1 MRLCGPSAPAGGT
14 PFGRGCGRKD
24 ESKER
29 PFFYGM
35 AYARMS
41 LDPTAF
47 TFRLFPRAPPRQ
59 RLGSALVQV
68 LGLTRHVWRPLALH
82 RAISKAYGLIYGISY
97 HATLIT
103 STSTTV
109 HDHVALRLYES
120 SRPSESPQP
129 PATTRQCGRPT
140 FTVNTDVTRNTAIQP
155 ARASHSPRSNSPR
168 PPQPSHTAHAHTAH
182 AHSPHAHSPPLAA
195 LARSPPLSLAALA
208 QLTQP
213 RPRALHGPYMHMHMH
228 MLSARACACSQRA
241 PRWISD

>member
-1 MRLCGPSAPAGGT
+1 MRACPYG
-14 PFGRGCGRKD
+14 
-24 ESKER
+24 
-29 PFFYGM
+29 FY
-35 AYARMS
+35 
-41 LDPTAF
+41 
-47 TFRLFPRAPPRQ
+47 TFRRFPRAPPRQ

-68 LGLTRHVWRPLALH
+68 LGLARHVWRPLALH

-140 FTVNTDVTRNTAIQP
+140 FTVNTDVTRNTAIET

-168 PPQPSHTAHAHTAH
+168 PPQPSPT
-182 AHSPHAHSPPLAA
+182 HSPRTQPTPTQPTPTAHAHSPPLAA

>member
-1 MRLCGPSAPAGGT
+1 
-14 PFGRGCGRKD
+14 
-24 ESKER
+24 
-29 PFFYGM
+29 
-35 AYARMS
+35 MS
-41 LDPTAF
+41 LRGF
-47 TFRLFPRAPPRQ
+47 CVFRLFPRAPPRQ

-68 LGLTRHVWRPLALH
+68 LGLARHVWRPLALH

-140 FTVNTDVTRNTAIQP
+140 FTVNTDVTRNTAIEP

-168 PPQPSHTAHAHTAH
+168 PPQPTPTQPSHTAHAHTAH
-182 AHSPHAHSPPLAA
+182 AHSPRPQPSARSPRSQPSA
-195 LARSPPLSLAALA
+195 LARSPRAAHAASSASSAWSIHAHAHAHA
-208 QLTQP
+208 Q
-213 RPRALHGPYMHMHMH
+213 
-228 MLSARACACSQRA
+228 CACMCM
-241 PRWISD
+241 